1 MSLRHI
7 IDNKTRIRLLRRLIK
22 KNKFIRVIEAHNG
35 LSALLA
41 NDTKIKL
48 ETGREKEFDA
58 IWESSLTDSA
68 SKGFP
73 DIEVV
78 SFDSR
83 LHTINEILEV
93 TSKPL
98 IVDGD
103 TGGDFNQFEYAVK
116 RLERAGVSMVII
128 EDKTFPKRNSLE
140 AGTKQDLEK
149 IEVFAEKIKR
159 GQKIKIHKDFMIVA
173 RMESL
178 IVGHGIKEALRR
190 ARICLK
196 AGADGIMIHSKRTEP
211 TEILEF
217 AKEYYRKFPKKLL
230 KDKVLIAV
238 PTTYNTITDSEL
250 NKNGFHIVIHANH
263 LLRSSFIAIENTA
276 KKILLNDRS
285 FEVEGELATIRK
297 IFHKV
302 GFMTVKEKDKK
313 AADKLKSKIKVI
325 IPAAGITDLTKKL
338 KSSISLID
346 INGKKVLQRQIEV
359 LAKVG
364 IDNIIV
370 VTGFEKD
377 KFGLENLRYYV
388 NKDYGTTG
396 VLATL
401 FKAEREMNGPFVTL
415 FSDVLFNQSIINNL
429 VVQSAQAE
437 ADIVLVVDESYK
449 NHRHSKYKKLDLV
462 RTNKTNAME
471 PIRKLTDSLDEQVVY
486 IGKNLTDKMVHY
498 EFIGIA
504 YFSKKGATVL
514 KEVYHSLTKKRARLS
529 SFTDVVQEIVD
540 RGYQVKILKTYKG
553 WMEIHNEDDI
563 KLAGKFYRN
572 S

>member
-149 IEVFAEKIKR
+149 IEVFA
-159 GQKIKIHKDFMIVA
+159 QKIKIHKDFMIVA

-196 AGADGIMIHSKRTEP
+196 AGADGIMIHSKLTEP
-211 TEILEF
+211 TEIL
-217 AKEYYRKFPKKLL
+217 
-230 KDKVLIAV
+230 
-238 PTTYNTITDSEL
+238 
-250 NKNGFHIVIHANH
+250 
-263 LLRSSFIAIENTA
+263 
-276 KKILLNDRS
+276 
-285 FEVEGELATIRK
+285 
-297 IFHKV
+297 
-302 GFMTVKEKDKK
+302 
-313 AADKLKSKIKVI
+313 
-325 IPAAGITDLTKKL
+325 
-338 KSSISLID
+338 
-346 INGKKVLQRQIEV
+346 
-359 LAKVG
+359 
-364 IDNIIV
+364 
-370 VTGFEKD
+370 
-377 KFGLENLRYYV
+377 
-388 NKDYGTTG
+388 
-396 VLATL
+396 
-401 FKAEREMNGPFVTL
+401 
-415 FSDVLFNQSIINNL
+415 
-429 VVQSAQAE
+429 
-437 ADIVLVVDESYK
+437 
-449 NHRHSKYKKLDLV
+449 
-462 RTNKTNAME
+462 
-471 PIRKLTDSLDEQVVY
+471 
-486 IGKNLTDKMVHY
+486 
-498 EFIGIA
+498 
-504 YFSKKGATVL
+504 
-514 KEVYHSLTKKRARLS
+514 
-529 SFTDVVQEIVD
+529 
-540 RGYQVKILKTYKG
+540 
-553 WMEIHNEDDI
+553 
-563 KLAGKFYRN
+563 
-572 S
+572 

>member
-159 GQKIKIHKDFMIVA
+159 
-173 RMESL
+173 
-178 IVGHGIKEALRR
+178 
-190 ARICLK
+190 
-196 AGADGIMIHSKRTEP
+196 
-211 TEILEF
+211 
-217 AKEYYRKFPKKLL
+217 
-230 KDKVLIAV
+230 
-238 PTTYNTITDSEL
+238 
-250 NKNGFHIVIHANH
+250 
-263 LLRSSFIAIENTA
+263 
-276 KKILLNDRS
+276 
-285 FEVEGELATIRK
+285 
-297 IFHKV
+297 
-302 GFMTVKEKDKK
+302 
-313 AADKLKSKIKVI
+313 
-325 IPAAGITDLTKKL
+325 
-338 KSSISLID
+338 
-346 INGKKVLQRQIEV
+346 
-359 LAKVG
+359 
-364 IDNIIV
+364 
-370 VTGFEKD
+370 
-377 KFGLENLRYYV
+377 
-388 NKDYGTTG
+388 
-396 VLATL
+396 
-401 FKAEREMNGPFVTL
+401 AERIV
-415 FSDVLFNQSIINNL
+415 NL
-429 VVQSAQAE
+429 KCPQT
-437 ADIVLVVDESYK
+437 I
-449 NHRHSKYKKLDLV
+449 
-462 RTNKTNAME
+462 
-471 PIRKLTDSLDEQVVY
+471 
-486 IGKNLTDKMVHY
+486 
-498 EFIGIA
+498 
-504 YFSKKGATVL
+504 
-514 KEVYHSLTKKRARLS
+514 
-529 SFTDVVQEIVD
+529 
-540 RGYQVKILKTYKG
+540 
-553 WMEIHNEDDI
+553 
-563 KLAGKFYRN
+563 
-572 S
+572 